1 MILAK
6 CIENVDPWG
15 DKKTDLVIG
24 DFYEVESISMGSS
37 YTSIRLIGKSKCY
50 NSVMFIFYEV
60 EKELNIYQDKR
71 FNPYL

>member
-15 DKKTDLVIG
+15 DKKTDLIIG
-24 DFYEVESISMGSS
+24 DFYEVESISMGSY
-37 YTSIRLIGKSKCY
+37 YTSIRLIGKNKGY
-50 NSVMFIFYEV
+50 NSVMFDFYEV